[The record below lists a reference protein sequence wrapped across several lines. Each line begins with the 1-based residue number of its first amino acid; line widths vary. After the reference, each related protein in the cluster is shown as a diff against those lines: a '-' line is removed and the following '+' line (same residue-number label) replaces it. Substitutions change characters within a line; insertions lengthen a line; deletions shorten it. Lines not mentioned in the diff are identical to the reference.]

1 MAGRGDG
8 SPGARREVTV
18 SSTALL
24 AGLGLALC
32 AAPALAQAVPAEPS
46 DRTELP
52 RISATWVEAPI
63 ADVLLAFSTFSG
75 KSIVRGENAT
85 GSVTAEIKDQPW
97 DAALRAILSAQ
108 GLIAVEDEYGI
119 IRVSN
124 IEALNTREAVEPI
137 VTRVYRISFSRASE
151 LRATI
156 APLLSPRGSVT
167 AAESTNSLIVS
178 DIARVQRAV
187 ARLLGVSTD
196 TSRLRVPRLAP
207 LVHRASSASRT
218 ASDNGAF

>member
-1 MAGRGDG
+1 M
-8 SPGARREVTV
+8 
-18 SSTALL
+18 SSKALL

-32 AAPALAQAVPAEPS
+32 TAPTPALAQAVPAEPPG
-46 DRTELP
+46 RTELP
-52 RISATWVEAPI
+52 RISATWTQAPI

-75 KSIVRGENAT
+75 KSIVRGEAVT

-97 DAALRAILSAQ
+97 DVALRAILSSQ
-108 GLIAVEDEYGI
+108 GLIAVEDGYGI

-124 IEALNTREAVEPI
+124 IDALNTREAIEPI
-137 VTRVYRISFSRASE
+137 LRRVYRISFSRASE
-151 LRATI
+151 LQATI

-187 ARLLGVSTD
+187 AHLLGGSHPRVSTD
-196 TSRLRVPRLAP
+196 KLRFPRTP
-207 LVHRASSASRT
+207 GR
-218 ASDNGAF
+218 